1 MKKNPTLLKKPF
13 ENQKFFSHK
22 LPKKVT
28 TYFSIFNLFRL
39 KELWPYYKKH
49 VNQIILICII
59 LSLALQIF
67 EAFIQILFIVIF
79 SLNQTLRTVL
89 LYVKQIWMAQLILA
103 ISLWEVIFLWSET
116 VTVLCARSH
125 SLCKGRIS
133 FCKGFISRN
142 LCRFSLV
149 FHSVACR
156 GLK

>member
-59 LSLALQIF
+59 LSLALQIY
-67 EAFIQILFIVIF
+67 EAIVQILLIVIF
-79 SLNQTLRTVL
+79 SLNQTLLIFL
-89 LYVKQIWMAQLILA
+89 LYVKQI
-103 ISLWEVIFLWSET
+103 
-116 VTVLCARSH
+116 
-125 SLCKGRIS
+125 
-133 FCKGFISRN
+133 
-142 LCRFSLV
+142 
-149 FHSVACR
+149 
-156 GLK
+156 